1 MTNQIEQLR
10 QSSLEL
16 CRNLNPKAIRR
27 AAVAS
32 AASALRRGV
41 KLGMHPKHAA
51 GCALRL
57 ANDAIFRAVSAYGM
71 SIAPVRGTVLL
82 RYARRFA

>member
-1 MTNQIEQLR
+1 MTNQIERLR

-41 KLGMHPKHAA
+41 KLGMHPNHAA

-57 ANDAIFRAVSAYGM
+57 ANDAIFRAVAKYGM
-71 SIAPVRGTVLL
+71 QIEPLQISVLL
-82 RYARRFA
+82 RYARLYA